1 MTFKELLQT
10 KNLANDDLIVA
21 AKIGNQIHELADEY
35 NNEANVQWLDVST
48 TEGREIYKK
57 SLIFLMTK
65 AFYDLY
71 PDKKMNVRFSL
82 GNSVY
87 VDLENNEI
95 VTDDMISGLW
105 TQMFSLIQRD
115 IPFNKV
121 SVKTND
127 AIDLCNRFGMPEKAL
142 LFKFRRTSSVNLY
155 ELDGYYNYLFS
166 DLAYSTGVLTIFDLV
181 KYQSGFLLL
190 FPDKQNINAVAKCP
204 DFQKLCT
211 TLRESAD
218 WTDMMHINS
227 IGELNQAIVSG
238 KMDDIVLI
246 QEAFMDN
253 KIATIAEDIIKD
265 KKNIVLIAGPSSS
278 GKTSFSNRLSVHL
291 RKYGYNAHPIACDDY
306 FKNRNDIPFGPD
318 GLQDFEA
325 LSVVDLELLE
335 KDVANL
341 QNGKTVE
348 LPHFNF
354 ATGER
359 EYHGNTLTLGNKD
372 IIVMEGIHC
381 LNPLFLPESNSYRIY
396 ISALTTL
403 NMDNHNRISSSD
415 LRMLRRMARDARH
428 RNINPTDTIKR
439 WQSVR
444 AGEEKNIFPY
454 QEMAD
459 VVFNSSFVYEIPM
472 MKNAVEALLFSVDRD
487 SEEWLIAKKL
497 LKFLDFSLGCSDKA
511 VPNNSIL
518 REFLGG
524 SCFNVG

>member
-1 MTFKELLQT
+1 MTFKNLLDSAQYEN
-10 KNLANDDLIVA
+10 KDMVVA
-21 AKIGNQIHELADEY
+21 AKVGNQIHELADEY
-35 NNEANVQWLDVST
+35 NNETNVQWLDLTT

-65 AFYDLY
+65 AFYDIY
-71 PDKKMNVRFSL
+71 PDKKLNVRFSL
-82 GNSVY
+82 GHGVY
-87 VDLENNEI
+87 VDLENEET
-95 VTDDMISGLW
+95 VSDDMLTALW
-105 TQMFSLIQRD
+105 TQMFTLIQRD

-127 AIDLCNRFGMPEKAL
+127 AIELCNKFGMPEKAL
-142 LFKFRRTSSVNLY
+142 LFAYRRTSSVNLY

-166 DLAYSTGVLTIFDLV
+166 DLAYSTGVLTVFNLV

-190 FPDKQNINAVAKCP
+190 FPDKDMPNSAAECP
-204 DFQKLCT
+204 DAPKLCT
-211 TLRESAD
+211 TLRESAN
-218 WTDMMHINS
+218 WTDMMQINS

-253 KIATIAEDIIKD
+253 KIAAIAENIINN
-265 KKNIVLIAGPSSS
+265 KNSIVLIAGPSSS

-306 FKNRNDIPFGPD
+306 FKNRKDIPFGPD
-318 GLQDFEA
+318 GLQDLEA
-325 LSVVDLELLE
+325 LSVVDLDLLE
-335 KDVANL
+335 HDMEKL
-341 QNGKTVE
+341 QSGEEIN

-354 ATGER
+354 ASGER
-359 EYHGNTLTLGNKD
+359 EYHGNMLKLGNKD

-381 LNPLFLPESNSYRIY
+381 LNPQFLPNANAYRVY

-415 LRMLRRMARDARH
+415 LRLLRRMARDARH
-428 RNINPTDTIKR
+428 RNINPTETIQR

-454 QEMAD
+454 QELAD

-487 SEEWLIAKKL
+487 SDEWLVAKKL
-497 LKFLDFSLGCSDKA
+497 LKFLDFTLGCSDKA

>member
-1 MTFKELLQT
+1 MLSLKFIDLLNDED
-10 KNLANDDLIVA
+10 KDNILAA
-21 AKIGNQIHELADEY
+21 QIGNQIHELSDDYNDED
-35 NNEANVQWLDVST
+35 NIQWLDLT
-48 TEGREIYKK
+48 TIEGRDIYKK

-71 PDKKMNVRFSL
+71 PDKKINIRFSL

-87 VDLENNEI
+87 VELNNN
-95 VTDDMISGLW
+95 DMVSEKMLSALW
-105 TQMFSLIQRD
+105 TQMFTLVQKD

-121 SVKTND
+121 SVKTNE
-127 AIDLCNRFGMPEKAL
+127 AINLCNKFGMPEKAL
-142 LFKFRRTSSVNLY
+142 LLKFRRTSHVSLY

-166 DLAYSTGVLTIFDLV
+166 DLVYSTGVLTTFDLV

-190 FPDKQNINAVAKCP
+190 FPDEKAINTVSEVP
-204 DFQKLCT
+204 QMPKLYAC
-211 TLRESAD
+211 LKESAD
-218 WTDMMHINS
+218 WTDMMGINS

-238 KMDDIVLI
+238 RMDETVLI
-246 QEAFMDN
+246 QEALMDN
-253 KIATIAEDIIKD
+253 KIADIAETIIKNN
-265 KKNIVLIAGPSSS
+265 KSIVLIAGPSSS
-278 GKTSFSNRLSVHL
+278 GKTSFSNRLAVHL

-306 FKNRNDIPFGPD
+306 FKNRNDVPFNENGM
-318 GLQDFEA
+318 QDFEA
-325 LSVVDLELLE
+325 LSVVDLDLLE
-335 KDVANL
+335 SDMTNL
-341 QNGKTVE
+341 QNGKTVN

-354 ATGER
+354 TTGER
-359 EYHGNTLTLGNKD
+359 EYLGNSLTLGKKD
-372 IIVMEGIHC
+372 IIIMEGIHC
-381 LNPLFLPESNSYRIY
+381 LNPLFLPEANAYRIY

-415 LRMLRRMARDARH
+415 LRMLRRMARDSRH

-459 VVFNSSFVYEIPM
+459 TVFNSSFVYEISM
-472 MKNAVEALLFSVDRD
+472 LKNSVEALLFSVDRN
-487 SEEWLIAKKL
+487 STEWLTAKKL
-497 LKFLDFSLGCSDKA
+497 LKFLDFSLGYTDKSL
-511 VPNNSIL
+511 PNNSIL